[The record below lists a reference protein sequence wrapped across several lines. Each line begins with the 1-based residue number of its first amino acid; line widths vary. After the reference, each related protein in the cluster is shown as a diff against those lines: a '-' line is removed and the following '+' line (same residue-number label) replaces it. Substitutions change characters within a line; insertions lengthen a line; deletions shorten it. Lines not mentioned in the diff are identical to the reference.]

1 MIGCYGGVVF
11 TVSRWRVLTP
21 SNISG
26 STGSDW
32 ATHELILCKSKSQ
45 YMGPQL
51 KTYSFDLLLS
61 NSLGVPA
68 RRLLNQLQQ
77 LAEKGCVDYL
87 IIGNEPVGGCPFKLT
102 KVTDDWKTVRR
113 AGLIFN
119 RSALRDVECSITL
132 EEYA

>member
-1 MIGCYGGVVF
+1 MIGCFGGIVF

-26 STGSDW
+26 NAGSDW
-32 ATHELILCKSKSQ
+32 ATHDLILGKAKSQ

-51 KTYSFDLLLS
+51 KNYEFELLLS

-68 RRLLNQLQQ
+68 RRLLEQLQAM
-77 LAEKGCVDYL
+77 AERGMVDYL
-87 IIGNEPVGGCPFKLT
+87 IIGNAPVGGCLYKLT
-102 KVTDDWKTVRR
+102 KVTDEWNEVRR
-113 AGLIFN
+113 GGLIFN
-119 RSALRDVECSITL
+119 RSGLREAKCKITL